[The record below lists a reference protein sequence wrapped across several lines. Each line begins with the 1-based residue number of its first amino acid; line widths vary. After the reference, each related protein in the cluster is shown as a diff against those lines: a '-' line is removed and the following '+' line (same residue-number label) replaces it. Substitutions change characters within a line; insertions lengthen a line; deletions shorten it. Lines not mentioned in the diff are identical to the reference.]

1 MVMKMLHTWQR
12 RTLAAVLA
20 GTAAVMIG
28 VAPFTIAQAADTT
41 DAAAG
46 ASTRPKMTRQMPPIH
61 PGIGQNARIDRMVQQ
76 GKITSEQANKL
87 KKAIA
92 DFREKEAKDHQKF
105 MKSLP
110 NKTGISEETLREIM
124 APPRLRRGFGPQA
137 RLQQLVKD
145 GSITQSEATALE
157 QSFQKHHSRQGQ
169 PPKAPA
175 DGQRPDRQK
184 LEQELSQ
191 ETGIST
197 TRLQEIMQL
206 MHQQGPRDEAP
217 KAPADK
223 DV

>member
-1 MVMKMLHTWQR
+1 MKMLHTWQR

-157 QSFQKHHSRQGQ
+157 QSFQKHYSRQGQ

>member
-1 MVMKMLHTWQR
+1 MKMLHTWQR

-46 ASTRPKMTRQMPPIH
+46 ASTRPKMIRQMPPIH

-76 GKITSEQANKL
+76 GKITSEQADKL

-110 NKTGISEETLREIM
+110 DKTGISEEMLREIM

-175 DGQRPDRQK
+175 DGQRLDRQK

-217 KAPADK
+217 QAPADK
-223 DV
+223 DI

>member
-1 MVMKMLHTWQR
+1 MKMLHTWQR

-28 VAPFTIAQAADTT
+28 VAPFTIAQAADAT

-157 QSFQKHHSRQGQ
+157 QRFQKHHSRQGQ

-217 KAPADK
+217 QAPADK
-223 DV
+223 DI

>member
-1 MVMKMLHTWQR
+1 MKMLHTWQR

-28 VAPFTIAQAADTT
+28 VAPFAIAQAADTA

-46 ASTRPKMTRQMPPIH
+46 ASTRPQMTRKMPPAR
-61 PGIGQNARIDRMVQQ
+61 PGTGQNARIDRMVQQ
-76 GKITSEQANKL
+76 GKITSEQADKL

-110 NKTGISEETLREIM
+110 DKTGISEATLREIM
-124 APPRLRRGFGPQA
+124 APPRMLRGSGP
-137 RLQQLVKD
+137 QQLVKD

-157 QSFQKHHSRQGQ
+157 QSFRKHHPGQGQ
-169 PPKAPA
+169 PSKALA

-206 MHQQGPRDEAP
+206 MHQQGPQDGAAQAP
-217 KAPADK
+217 SDK
-223 DV
+223 ED

>member
-1 MVMKMLHTWQR
+1 MKMLHTWQR

-92 DFREKEAKDHQKF
+92 DFREKEAKDHQRF

-145 GSITQSEATALE
+145 GSITQGEATALE

-169 PPKAPA
+169 PLKAPA

-217 KAPADK
+217 QAPADK
-223 DV
+223 DI

>member
-1 MVMKMLHTWQR
+1 MAMKMLHTWQR

-28 VAPFTIAQAADTT
+28 VAPAQAADTT

-184 LEQELSQ
+184 LEQELSL

-206 MHQQGPRDEAP
+206 MHQQGPRDEASQ
-217 KAPADK
+217 APADK
-223 DV
+223 DI

>member
-191 ETGIST
+191 KTGIST

-217 KAPADK
+217 QAPADK
-223 DV
+223 DI

>member
-1 MVMKMLHTWQR
+1 MKMLHTWQR

-145 GSITQSEATALE
+145 GSITQSLATALE
-157 QSFQKHHSRQGQ
+157 QSIQKHHSRQGQ

-175 DGQRPDRQK
+175 DGLKPDRQK

-217 KAPADK
+217 QAPADK
-223 DV
+223 DI

>member
-1 MVMKMLHTWQR
+1 MAMKMLHTWQR

-28 VAPFTIAQAADTT
+28 VAPFAIAQAADTA

-46 ASTRPKMTRQMPPIH
+46 ASTRPKMTRQMPPMH

-76 GKITSEQANKL
+76 GKITSEQADKL

-110 NKTGISEETLREIM
+110 DKTGISEATLREIM
-124 APPRLRRGFGPQA
+124 APPRMLRGSGPQQ

-157 QSFQKHHSRQGQ
+157 QSFRKHHPRQGQ
-169 PPKAPA
+169 LPKAPA
-175 DGQRPDRQK
+175 DRQRPDRQK

-197 TRLQEIMQL
+197 QRLQEIMQL
-206 MHQQGPRDEAP
+206 MHQQGPQDGAHQVRADEEG
-217 KAPADK
+217 
-223 DV
+223 

>member
-1 MVMKMLHTWQR
+1 MKMLHTWQR

-28 VAPFTIAQAADTT
+28 VVPFTIAQAADTT

>member
-1 MVMKMLHTWQR
+1 MKMLHTWQR

-28 VAPFTIAQAADTT
+28 VAPAQAADTT

-184 LEQELSQ
+184 LEQELSL

-217 KAPADK
+217 QAPADK
-223 DV
+223 DI

>member
-1 MVMKMLHTWQR
+1 MKMLHTWQR

-61 PGIGQNARIDRMVQQ
+61 PGIGQNACIDRMVQQ

-157 QSFQKHHSRQGQ
+157 QRFQKHHSRQGQ

-217 KAPADK
+217 QAPADK
-223 DV
+223 DI

>member
-1 MVMKMLHTWQR
+1 MKMLHTWQR

-28 VAPFTIAQAADTT
+28 VAPFAIAQAADTA

-46 ASTRPKMTRQMPPIH
+46 ASTRPKMTRQMPPMH
-61 PGIGQNARIDRMVQQ
+61 PGIGQNARIDRMVEQ

-110 NKTGISEETLREIM
+110 DKTGISEATLREIM
-124 APPRLRRGFGPQA
+124 APPRMLRGFGPQQ

-157 QSFQKHHSRQGQ
+157 QSFQKHHPRQGQ

-197 TRLQEIMQL
+197 IRLQEIMQL
-206 MHQQGPRDEAP
+206 MHQQGPQDGAHQAP
-217 KAPADK
+217 SDK
-223 DV
+223 DD

>member
-1 MVMKMLHTWQR
+1 MAMKMLHTWQR

-87 KKAIA
+87 KKAIT

-206 MHQQGPRDEAP
+206 MHQQCPRDEAP
-217 KAPADK
+217 QAPADK
-223 DV
+223 DI

>member
-157 QSFQKHHSRQGQ
+157 QSFQKHYSRQGQ

-217 KAPADK
+217 QAPADK
-223 DV
+223 DI

>member
-145 GSITQSEATALE
+145 GSITQSEATALD
-157 QSFQKHHSRQGQ
+157 QSFQKHYSRQGQ

-217 KAPADK
+217 QAPADK

>member
-1 MVMKMLHTWQR
+1 MKMLHTWQR

-41 DAAAG
+41 DVAAG

-124 APPRLRRGFGPQA
+124 APPRLRREFGPQA

-175 DGQRPDRQK
+175 DGQKPDRQK

-217 KAPADK
+217 QAPADK
-223 DV
+223 DI

>member
-1 MVMKMLHTWQR
+1 MKMLHTWQR

-197 TRLQEIMQL
+197 TRLQEIMQF

>member
-1 MVMKMLHTWQR
+1 MKMLHTWQR

-105 MKSLP
+105 MKRLP

-124 APPRLRRGFGPQA
+124 TPPRLRRGFGPQA

-157 QSFQKHHSRQGQ
+157 QSFQKHHSQQGQ

-217 KAPADK
+217 QAPADK
-223 DV
+223 DI

>member
-1 MVMKMLHTWQR
+1 MKMLHTWQR

-46 ASTRPKMTRQMPPIH
+46 ASTRPKMIRQMPPIH
-61 PGIGQNARIDRMVQQ
+61 PGIGQNARIDRMIQQ
-76 GKITSEQANKL
+76 GKITSEQADKL

-110 NKTGISEETLREIM
+110 DKTGISEETLREIM

-157 QSFQKHHSRQGQ
+157 QSFQKHYSRQGQ

-175 DGQRPDRQK
+175 DGQRQDRQK

-217 KAPADK
+217 QAPADK
-223 DV
+223 DI

>member
-1 MVMKMLHTWQR
+1 MKMLHTWQR

-157 QSFQKHHSRQGQ
+157 QSFQKHYSRQGQ

-206 MHQQGPRDEAP
+206 MHQQCPRDEAP
-217 KAPADK
+217 QAPADK
-223 DV
+223 DI

>member
-1 MVMKMLHTWQR
+1 MKMLHTWQR

-46 ASTRPKMTRQMPPIH
+46 ASTRPKMIRQMPPIH

-124 APPRLRRGFGPQA
+124 APPRLRRGFGPQT

-157 QSFQKHHSRQGQ
+157 QSFQKHYSRQGQ

-217 KAPADK
+217 QAPADK
-223 DV
+223 DI

>member
-1 MVMKMLHTWQR
+1 M
-12 RTLAAVLA
+12 
-20 GTAAVMIG
+20 
-28 VAPFTIAQAADTT
+28 APFTIAQAADTT

-175 DGQRPDRQK
+175 DGQKPDRQK

-217 KAPADK
+217 QAPADK
-223 DV
+223 DI

>member
-1 MVMKMLHTWQR
+1 M
-12 RTLAAVLA
+12 
-20 GTAAVMIG
+20 
-28 VAPFTIAQAADTT
+28 APFTIAQAADTT

-217 KAPADK
+217 QAPADK
-223 DV
+223 DI

>member
-1 MVMKMLHTWQR
+1 MAMKMLHTWQR

-28 VAPFTIAQAADTT
+28 VAPAQAADTT

-184 LEQELSQ
+184 LEQELSL

-217 KAPADK
+217 QAPADK
-223 DV
+223 DI

>member
-1 MVMKMLHTWQR
+1 
-12 RTLAAVLA
+12 
-20 GTAAVMIG
+20 MIG
-28 VAPFTIAQAADTT
+28 VAPFTIAQAAGTA
-41 DAAAG
+41 DAASG
-46 ASTRPKMTRQMPPIH
+46 ASTRPQMTRKMPPAR
-61 PGIGQNARIDRMVQQ
+61 PGTGQNARIDRMVQQ
-76 GKITSEQANKL
+76 GKITSEQADKL
-87 KKAIA
+87 KKEIA

-110 NKTGISEETLREIM
+110 DKTGISEATLREIM
-124 APPRLRRGFGPQA
+124 APPRMLRGSGPQQ

-157 QSFQKHHSRQGQ
+157 QSFRKHHPRQGQ

-197 TRLQEIMQL
+197 QRLQEIMQL
-206 MHQQGPRDEAP
+206 MHQQGPQEGAAQAP
-217 KAPADK
+217 SDK
-223 DV
+223 EG

>member
-1 MVMKMLHTWQR
+1 MKMLHTWQR

-28 VAPFTIAQAADTT
+28 VAPFTVAQAADTT

-46 ASTRPKMTRQMPPIH
+46 ASTRPQMIRQMPPIH

-76 GKITSEQANKL
+76 GKITSEQADKL

-110 NKTGISEETLREIM
+110 DKTGISEETLREIM
-124 APPRLRRGFGPQA
+124 APLRLRRGFGPQA

-157 QSFQKHHSRQGQ
+157 QSFQKHHPRQGQ
-169 PPKAPA
+169 PPQAPA
-175 DGQRPDRQK
+175 DGQRQDRQK

-217 KAPADK
+217 QAPADK
-223 DV
+223 DI

>member
-1 MVMKMLHTWQR
+1 MKMLHTWQR

-28 VAPFTIAQAADTT
+28 VAPAQAADTT

-184 LEQELSQ
+184 LEQELSL

-206 MHQQGPRDEAP
+206 MHQQGPRDEASQ
-217 KAPADK
+217 APADK
-223 DV
+223 DI